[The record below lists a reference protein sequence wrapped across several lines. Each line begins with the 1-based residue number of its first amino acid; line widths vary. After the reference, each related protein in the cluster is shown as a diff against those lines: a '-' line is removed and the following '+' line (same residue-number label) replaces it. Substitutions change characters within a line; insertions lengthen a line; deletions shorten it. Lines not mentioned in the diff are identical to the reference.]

1 MRCSIPIVLAALA
14 LAGCA
19 SSYAPVPVE
28 QVAVH
33 ESQTS
38 IPPNYRILKRI
49 WVDSWASAVFVPT
62 YASTEEAA
70 RSMRQQAADLGG
82 NAVINFA
89 CYRWIGWPRDG
100 AFGCNGTV
108 VRYQ

>member
-1 MRCSIPIVLAALA
+1 MRRAIPIVLAALA

-19 SSYAPVPVE
+19 SSSAPVPVE

-33 ESQTS
+33 DSQTS
-38 IPPNYRILKRI
+38 IPPGYKVIKRI
-49 WVDSWASAVFVPT
+49 WVDSWASAVFVPS
-62 YASTEEAA
+62 YASPEEAA
-70 RSMRQQAADLGG
+70 QSMRRQAADLGG

-89 CYRWIGWPRDG
+89 CYRWVGWPRDG

-108 VRYQ
+108 VRLQ